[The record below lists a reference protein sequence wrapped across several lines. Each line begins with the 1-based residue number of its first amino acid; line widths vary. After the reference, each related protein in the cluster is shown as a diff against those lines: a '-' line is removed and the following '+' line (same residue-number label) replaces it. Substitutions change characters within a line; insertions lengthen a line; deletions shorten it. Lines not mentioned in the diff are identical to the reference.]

1 MVGEEGFEPPNRSRR
16 RVSKTGKCRQGGP
29 SGWPLFVHSVQ
40 GVQGVPS
47 DGQYRA
53 GGLQNISEVKENSP
67 FPFGGSATR

>member
-1 MVGEEGFEPPNRSRR
+1 
-16 RVSKTGKCRQGGP
+16 
-29 SGWPLFVHSVQ
+29 VQ

-67 FPFGGSATR
+67 FPFGGSP